1 MKIIHGFILFLFL
14 ITACS
19 GDTKERVLSSY
30 GNGKPMLIV
39 IEDAQTGVK
48 LEEKTFYDNEQLH
61 TDILYQENKRNG
73 TCRSFYKDGKPF
85 SLHTYQLGVLNG
97 PYQLWYENGQTR
109 IEGFYTDNKKT
120 GIWKSYHEDGT
131 ILKTIDFNSSD
142 SSTFAAP

>member
-1 MKIIHGFILFLFL
+1 MFLFL